1 MTPWESI
8 IAAHMRCE
16 ETIKYSIA
24 AAPRK
29 TCTLCN
35 KTLPITDFYFT
46 EHKTTS
52 RCKPCYRSLVKQRT
66 EKLNA
71 SSRQVSGL
79 ST

>member
-1 MTPWESI
+1 MTPWERI
-8 IAAHMRCE
+8 VAAFTGVEMNP
-16 ETIKYSIA
+16 
-24 AAPRK
+24 AAPAVK

-35 KTLPITDFYFT
+35 KTLPLTDFYFS

-71 SSRQVSGL
+71 SSKQVGGL